1 MACAK
6 NPNIQ
11 NADGFGNYISNSV
24 LYKYNARRY
33 NCRKY
38 KSVYPSFAP
47 TINSLSV
54 TNSVSGNYSN
64 VMINGS
70 NFLPPCYGYTFVNF
84 VNVDVNMKFDIYKN
98 LPITFYSTANASFI
112 VPLNAARGTYTVQVV
127 NIYNG
132 NFSPSVNQSYPGI
145 PNFSNSITYT
155 LV

>member
-1 MACAK
+1 MAYVK
-6 NPNIQ
+6 NT
-11 NADGFGNYISNSV
+11 DEFGNYIIDSM
-24 LYKYNARRY
+24 LYKYNTRTH

-38 KSVYPSFAP
+38 KSLYPSFTP

-70 NFLPPCYGYTFVNF
+70 NFLPACYGSTYVNF
-84 VNVDVNMKFDIYKN
+84 GYFKQ
-98 LPITFYSTANASFI
+98 LPIVFYSTSNASFI
-112 VPLNAARGTYTVQVV
+112 VPLNAGQGIYNVQVV

-132 NFSPSVNQSYPGI
+132 NFSPSVNQSYAGI
-145 PNFSNSITYT
+145 ANFSNSITYT

>member
-6 NPNIQ
+6 NTNIQ
-11 NADGFGNYISNSV
+11 NTDEFGEYISESM
-24 LYKYNARRY
+24 LYKYNTRAH

-38 KSVYPSFAP
+38 KSIYPSFTP

-54 TNSVSGNYSN
+54 ANSVAGIYSN

-70 NFLPPCYGYTFVNF
+70 NFLPPCYGSTYVNF
-84 VNVDVNMKFDIYKN
+84 GSFKQ
-98 LPITFYSTANASFI
+98 LPIVFYSTSNASFV
-112 VPLNAARGTYTVQVV
+112 VPLNANPGSYNVQVV

-132 NFSPSVNQSYPGI
+132 NFSPSVNQSYAGV

-155 LV
+155 LG